1 MANCDTKVVFTKL
14 ALTLEQ
20 KERWGD
26 VAPMYTSKFVINS
39 LDLEVPDHIDQIEM
53 IDGFVLIVIT
63 IRSSAKTF
71 NLNRNIWCYNEK
83 GEKEWEI
90 MDMFESEEMKNKDTV
105 KYRVEPYT
113 GIWKEE
119 EKIKVSTFGGFTGV
133 LDIKT
138 GKVSNWSWSR

>member
-1 MANCDTKVVFTKL
+1 MNIEFKKL
-14 ALTLEQ
+14 NIP
-20 KERWGD
+20 KENEKYLQAQYHSTFMID
-26 VAPMYTSKFVINS
+26 NVEIT
-39 LDLEVPDHIDQIEM
+39 VPDEIYQFEKIDTTL
-53 IDGFVLIVIT
+53 LIVVDFFSDIKD
-63 IRSSAKTF
+63 INVL

>member
-1 MANCDTKVVFTKL
+1 MIDNVEIT
-14 ALTLEQ
+14 
-20 KERWGD
+20 
-26 VAPMYTSKFVINS
+26 
-39 LDLEVPDHIDQIEM
+39 VPDEIYQFEKIDTTL
-53 IDGFVLIVIT
+53 LIVVDFFSDIKD
-63 IRSSAKTF
+63 INVL